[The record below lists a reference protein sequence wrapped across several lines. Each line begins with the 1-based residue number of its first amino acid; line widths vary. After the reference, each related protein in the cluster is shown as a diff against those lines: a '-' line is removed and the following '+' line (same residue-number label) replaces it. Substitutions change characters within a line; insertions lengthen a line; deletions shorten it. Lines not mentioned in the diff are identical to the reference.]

1 HAILCGLRHP
11 DSGGIT
17 MSAIIQRFEPGTLR
31 AKVQARTVD
40 ALESGAIHTI
50 PTDFE
55 FVEQGGVNF
64 LIRIVSNLAR
74 KVQAK
79 AAEQKSHLAPNMND
93 NPFLPYDEDLFVA
106 DISDTHVCLLNKFN
120 VLDHHMLMVTRS
132 FQEQESLLTVSDFEA
147 LLMCLAEFEGLA
159 FYNAGE
165 AAGASQ
171 RHKHLQ
177 MVPLP
182 LMPEVSQI
190 PIEPLLNTARFEG
203 VMGFVPD
210 LHFLHMFARMDP
222 EWIASPSKGA
232 QELLKQYLDMLQTVG
247 LSGGGAKGKTVRIG
261 PYNLLVTRKWM
272 FLVPRSTE
280 CFAGI
285 SVNALGFA
293 GGFLVKDEQQLNLL
307 KTCGPMTVLQRVA
320 ICEGNAPTM

>member
-1 HAILCGLRHP
+1 M
-11 DSGGIT
+11 SG
-17 MSAIIQRFEPGTLR
+17 IIRRFDPGTLL
-31 AKVQARTVD
+31 AKVQAGTTY
-40 ALESGAIHTI
+40 AMQCGAIHTI
-50 PTDFE
+50 PTRSE
-55 FVEQGGVNF
+55 LVEQGGVNF

-79 AAEQKSHLAPNMND
+79 ADLQGPCVAGNTKG
-93 NPFLPYDEDLFVA
+93 NPFLPYDRALFVT

-120 VLDHHMLMVTRS
+120 VLDYHILMVTRS
-132 FQEQESLLTVSDFEA
+132 FQEQESLLTLNDFEA
-147 LLMCLAEFEGLA
+147 LLVCLAEFEGLV

-182 LMPEVSQI
+182 LTAEVPLM

-203 VMGFVPD
+203 TMGFVPG
-210 LHFLHMFARMDP
+210 LPFLHVLVRLDP
-222 EWIASPSKGA
+222 EWMASPGKGA
-232 QELLKQYLDMLQTVG
+232 QELLRQYLAMLRAVG
-247 LSGGGAKGKTVRIG
+247 LSGSGQGEVAMHHG
-261 PYNLLVTRKWM
+261 PYNLLVTRQWM

-280 CFAGI
+280 CFEGI

-293 GGFLVKDEQQLNLL
+293 GGLLVKDELQLNLL
-307 KTCGPMTVLQRVA
+307 KTVGPMTALQRVA
-320 ICEGNAPTM
+320 ICERNIPII